1 MGVCVCMWET
11 ERETNT
17 QTDRQI
23 QTRRERNFS
32 FSVENM
38 ASFQEGGPRV
48 KKFSF
53 NSILLEFSQSSF
65 LSICIIVLTGNHCT
79 CMLCQA
85 VGSMI
90 FIQCNTWC
98 LQHKQCL
105 YKPQN
110 DRVGSIS
117 RIAEHGEFPGGW
129 HAQGGPGSST
139 PPPLYSPCASL
150 HLYPW

>member
-117 RIAEHGEFPGGW
+117 RIAEQGEFPGGW